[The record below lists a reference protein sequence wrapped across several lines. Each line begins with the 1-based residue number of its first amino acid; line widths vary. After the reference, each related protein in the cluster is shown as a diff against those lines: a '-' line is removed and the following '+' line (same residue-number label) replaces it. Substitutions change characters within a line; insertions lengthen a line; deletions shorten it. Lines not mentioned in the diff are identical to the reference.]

1 MKLLSILSEAVK
13 SKFTKIELRYMNFFL
28 KKGYTNN
35 NGSELF
41 SYLKN
46 ELHLD
51 YDKSI
56 ILTNLFLKN
65 YDEDHEFLKNKNID
79 RSPDIS
85 DDDETM
91 ALAKFLEV
99 PYFTLEEV
107 GYTNHGLTQYT
118 TDEGG
123 EEYSIGTDN
132 EADAA
137 YEEVINDMINDPD
150 EWFSTSIL
158 EECIDASDSE
168 KHELADDLASNSI
181 EGMDDDD
188 ILEQSGKQEELD
200 DYDNEI
206 SDLESEI
213 SDLEDMIAD
222 DDRLSERNELEEELK
237 EKTIRLNQQ
246 QEGRDTFYDNLVEY
260 GRDSYRDELY
270 DNYKSS
276 LDRNFTDFMA
286 GELGYDIKTLGKNYG
301 YDDDCLKNKIEGSRE
316 TELGRYDGNE
326 NSIEYNGTTY
336 YIYRTN

>member
-85 DDDETM
+85 DDEKIM
-91 ALAKFLEV
+91 ALAKFLEI
-99 PYFTLEEV
+99 PYFTLEELD
-107 GYTNHGLTQYT
+107 YSNYGLTQYT
-118 TDEGG
+118 TDEG
-123 EEYSIGTDN
+123 EEYSIGTDE
-132 EADAA
+132 EADEALND
-137 YEEVINDMINDPD
+137 VIEDMIDSPT
-150 EWFSTSIL
+150 EWFSQSTL
-158 EECIDASDSE
+158 DNCIDASDGE
-168 KHELADDLASNSI
+168 KNELAKDLADSSI

-188 ILEQSGKQEELD
+188 IIERGDKQEELD

-206 SDLESEI
+206 SELESEI
-213 SDLEDMIAD
+213 SDLEDAIAD
-222 DDRLSERNELEEELK
+222 DDRILERNELEEELK
-237 EKTIRLNQQ
+237 EKTIRLTQQ
-246 QEGRDTFYDNLVEY
+246 QEGRDTFYDNLVE
-260 GRDSYRDELY
+260 SARDEYISELY
-270 DNYKSS
+270 NDYLNS
-276 LDRNFTDFMA
+276 LNRDFTGFMK
-286 GELGYDIKTLGKNYG
+286 GELGYDNESLGKNYG
-301 YDDDCLKNKIEGSRE
+301 FDKECLKKNIEASRAS
-316 TELGRYDGNE
+316 ELSR
-326 NSIEYNGTTY
+326 YNGDENEIIYNDVTY

>member
-28 KKGYTNN
+28 KKGYTNED
-35 NGSELF
+35 GSELF

-46 ELHLD
+46 ELYLD

-85 DDDETM
+85 DDDEIM

-99 PYFTLEEV
+99 PYFTLEEIN
-107 GYTNHGLTQYT
+107 YTNHGLTQYSM
-118 TDEGG
+118 DR
-123 EEYSIGTDN
+123 EEYSIGTDE

-137 YEEVINDMINDPD
+137 YEEVIDDMINNPS
-150 EWFSTSIL
+150 EWFSTSTL
-158 EECIDASDSE
+158 ENCIDASDGE
-168 KHELADDLASNSI
+168 KHELAADLADSSI

-188 ILEQSGKQEELD
+188 ILEQSDKQEELD

-213 SDLEDMIAD
+213 SDLEEAIAD
-222 DDRLSERNELEEELK
+222 DDRITERNELEEELK

-246 QEGRDTFYDNLVEY
+246 QEGRDTFYDNLVES
-260 GRDSYRDELY
+260 GRESYRDELY

-276 LDRNFTDFMA
+276 LDRNFVGFMQ
-286 GELGYDIKTLGKNYG
+286 GEMGYDLKTLGINYG
-301 YDDDCLKNKIEGSRE
+301 YDDDCLKNNIEGSRE
-316 TELGRYDGNE
+316 SELGTDENE
-326 NSIEYNGTTY
+326 NSIEYDGTTY

>member
-28 KKGYTNN
+28 KKGYTDN

-41 SYLKN
+41 SYLKD

-65 YDEDHEFLKNKNID
+65 YDEDHDFLKNKNID

-85 DDDETM
+85 DDDKIM

-107 GYTNHGLTQYT
+107 GYSHYSLSLYKN
-118 TDEGG
+118 DDG
-123 EEYSIGTDN
+123 EEYGIGTDS

-137 YEEVINDMINDPD
+137 YEEVIQDMVDSPV
-150 EWFSTSIL
+150 EWFSQSTL
-158 EECIDASDSE
+158 EDCIDASDGE
-168 KHELADDLASNSI
+168 KHELADDLADNSI

-188 ILEQSGKQEELD
+188 ILEYSGKQEELD

-213 SDLEDMIAD
+213 EELENAITD
-222 DDRLSERNELEEELK
+222 DERITERNELEEELK

-246 QEGRDTFYDNLVEY
+246 QEGRDNFYDNLVES
-260 GRDSYRDELY
+260 GRESYKDELY
-270 DNYKSS
+270 NNYKNS
-276 LDRNFTDFMA
+276 LDRNFVSFMT
-286 GELGYDIKTLGKNYG
+286 GELGYDMNTLGKNYG
-301 YDDDCLKNKIEGSRE
+301 YDEDCLKNNINGSRE
-316 TELGRYDGNE
+316 DELARYDGNE
-326 NSIEYNGTTY
+326 NSVEYNETTY